1 MATVVENTVPDHSI
15 SKVSQNLMLGLG
27 SVAGAML
34 VEDSKV
40 KKYSFY
46 LQKTSQVTKY
56 WE

>member
-56 WE
+56 